1 MINKKMLIGLG
12 LVTLV
17 PLAIFA
23 SSDRY
28 DFDDKRNSSY
38 LKKQGV
44 NFIFEGR
51 LEEKPQNALN
61 GKWII
66 SGKTVMVDEDTII
79 KQEKKEFRVGDEIE
93 ISAKRTNGNI
103 KAITLKQDD

>member
-1 MINKKMLIGLG
+1 MNKKMLVSLG
-12 LVTLV
+12 LVTLI

-28 DFDDKRNSSY
+28 DFDDKRNTSY
-38 LKKQGV
+38 LKDKGV

-51 LEEKPQNALN
+51 LDQKPMNSLN
-61 GKWII
+61 GKWLI
-66 SGKTVMVDEDTII
+66 SGKTVIVDDSTII
-79 KQEKKEFRVGDEIE
+79 KQEKKVFRTGDEIE
-93 ISAKRTNGNI
+93 ITGIRSNGSI